1 VLAPLDR
8 KHIGEDIKTLE
19 FRRPTGMPVCK
30 AMGNGIYEL
39 RTNLIHKR
47 IARVRF
53 YIHKKGRMA
62 LLHGFIK
69 KTQQTP
75 EEDLELARKQ
85 EQAPASTQ
93 VKG

>member
-1 VLAPLDR
+1 
-8 KHIGEDIKTLE
+8 
-19 FRRPTGMPVCK
+19 MPVCK

-53 YIHKKGRMA
+53 YIHKKGRMV
-62 LLHGFIK
+62 LLHGFVK

>member
-1 VLAPLDR
+1 
-8 KHIGEDIKTLE
+8 
-19 FRRPTGMPVCK
+19 
-30 AMGNGIYEL
+30 MGNGIYEV

-53 YIHKKGRMA
+53 YIHKKRRMV